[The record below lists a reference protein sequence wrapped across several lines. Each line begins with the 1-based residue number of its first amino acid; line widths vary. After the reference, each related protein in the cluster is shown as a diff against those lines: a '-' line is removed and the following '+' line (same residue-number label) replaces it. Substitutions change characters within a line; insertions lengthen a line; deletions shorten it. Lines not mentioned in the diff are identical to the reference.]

1 MLLIKKKYLY
11 TLLIISVMFILILGI
26 GYYKIFI
33 YLFGNIEDEVVKY
46 HAENFIY
53 FSIVAVIILVI
64 IFFSIILRSRN
75 FYKEIDKVIEI
86 TKNSNIDL
94 NEFLKRWGVFGNKV
108 NELTLNL
115 NEISHLKSLKISTFW
130 NIIRFFIDNLSN
142 DVLLINSEGYIVN
155 ASDDVF
161 SAINVEKNDI
171 LKKNIVDL
179 FENFDL
185 VSLKNKLIADKYSV
199 VLKGLKFVLNNKKEK
214 VDMTFFPVH
223 DFENNLNYFIAL
235 NYEKEIAIKEKNG
248 FEEIIE
254 EVAVKKGFSFG
265 NIFKAVKK
273 VLIK

>member
-1 MLLIKKKYLY
+1 
-11 TLLIISVMFILILGI
+11 MFILILGI